1 MAPSGAMMGSPTRML
16 WLVLKCS
23 AIIFK
28 CFCSFRDL
36 KAAVGRKQP
45 PYVGVMIH
53 VCRVKQGGIIYNC
66 PQKRGNAVSL
76 GFGGL
81 R

>member
-1 MAPSGAMMGSPTRML
+1 MGSPTRML

-23 AIIFK
+23 AVIFK
-28 CFCSFRDL
+28 RFCTFRHL

-45 PYVGVMIH
+45 SYVGVMIH
-53 VCRVKQGGIIYNC
+53 VCRLKQGGIVYNC

-76 GFGGL
+76 GFRGL